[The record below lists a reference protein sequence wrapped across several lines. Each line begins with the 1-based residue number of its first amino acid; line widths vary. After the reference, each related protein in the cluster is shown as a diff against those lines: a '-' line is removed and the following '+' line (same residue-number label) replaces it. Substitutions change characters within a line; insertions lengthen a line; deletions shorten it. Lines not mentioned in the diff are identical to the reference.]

1 MSGFMYLAC
10 IITGVISGGALG
22 MIVGVLVTREPWGRY
37 AGGVIGAIIL
47 TALLL
52 RMGRKLQKA
61 LSAQESEK

>member
-22 MIVGVLVTREPWGRY
+22 MIGGVLVTREPWGRY

-47 TALLL
+47 TVLLL
-52 RMGRKLQKA
+52 RVGRKLQKA
-61 LSAQESEK
+61 LNEK